1 MNDLF
6 THVSTTG
13 FNSEGYDSANN
24 VKHGEM
30 EDAFMNFATGNG
42 STGCV
47 IHWIDSC

>member
-6 THVSTTG
+6 THVSTTE

-30 EDAFMNFATGNG
+30 EDAFMNFAAGNG

-47 IHWIDSC
+47 IY